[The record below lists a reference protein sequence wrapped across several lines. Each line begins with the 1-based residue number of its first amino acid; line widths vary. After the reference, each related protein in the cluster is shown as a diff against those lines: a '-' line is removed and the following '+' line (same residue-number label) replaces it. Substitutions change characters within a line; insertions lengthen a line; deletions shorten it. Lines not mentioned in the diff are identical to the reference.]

1 MPLELAL
8 IVGDTV
14 EVTVMVFTT
23 NVADNELAGTVTK
36 AGTAAEL
43 ELLDKVTVIP
53 PVGAGPD
60 RVTVP
65 VEDNPPVTLVG
76 LKVSELNDCGLTVS
90 VAV

>member
-76 LKVSELNDCGLTVS
+76 LKVSELNDGGLTVS